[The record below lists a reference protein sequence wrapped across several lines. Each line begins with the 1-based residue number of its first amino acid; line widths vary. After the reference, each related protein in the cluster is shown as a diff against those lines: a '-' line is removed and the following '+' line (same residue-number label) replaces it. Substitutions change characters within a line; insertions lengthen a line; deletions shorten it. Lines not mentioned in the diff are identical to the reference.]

1 MKSHGKTCITPTPFI
16 IFANGRRRKANG
28 KRRKTQR
35 GGKDVEIDRT
45 PHKMRITT
53 YYTAS
58 YEVLS
63 ADNTARRPHAD
74 HTTLFINNLN
84 RITIMKEEMNGSV
97 IYLVESFL
105 EENYAFRRNLL
116 NGKTEFA
123 IIHPEEEDNTKNK
136 AEYTEDLKAVD
147 KDSKAVDKDSKAVDK
162 DLKTQDEGLEIE
174 KKWQVFTKED
184 FNSLVRRAKKLGIG
198 GKSSP
203 RNDIEEY
210 LESMA
215 VPAYDPIKDFLEA
228 LPQWD
233 GRNHVAELFGRI
245 PGITSEQLNWCA
257 TWLRSAV
264 AHWLHMDMLHGN
276 EITPIFIGQQGC
288 GKSTFANRLLPEM
301 LRQYFLDHINFANK
315 FDSDMALTHNLFV
328 NIDELA
334 NMGPSQQGKLKQT
347 LSKVKVNGRP
357 IFGKS
362 QEDRPRYASF
372 LATTN
377 DEHPLCDTTGSR
389 RYICIRIPAGKFVD
403 NGSPIDYEQLYA
415 QVLFELREQKTPYWF
430 SNDEVARIQESN
442 LPYFKTD
449 DMDTMLKACF
459 QIAEQEEDAKW
470 LIMNDIFQCLRKQY
484 PTLATNHQTKIRIG
498 QSMKYMGCIT
508 KRTNKGRAYLLKIKH
523 KISA

>member
-1 MKSHGKTCITPTPFI
+1 MNET
-16 IFANGRRRKANG
+16 
-28 KRRKTQR
+28 
-35 GGKDVEIDRT
+35 
-45 PHKMRITT
+45 
-53 YYTAS
+53 
-58 YEVLS
+58 
-63 ADNTARRPHAD
+63 
-74 HTTLFINNLN
+74 
-84 RITIMKEEMNGSV
+84 MNGSV

-123 IIHPEEEDNTKNK
+123 VIHPEEEDNAITKEEENPQKEELNQKDQKADDQNK
-136 AEYTEDLKAVD
+136 KAGD
-147 KDSKAVDKDSKAVDK
+147 QNKKAGD
-162 DLKTQDEGLEIE
+162 QQE
-174 KKWQVFTKED
+174 KQWQVFTKED

-215 VPAYDPIKDFLEA
+215 VPAYDPIKAFLKS
-228 LPQWD
+228 LPEWD
-233 GRNHVAELFGRI
+233 GKNHVAELFGRI

-264 AHWLHMDMLHGN
+264 AHWLHMDKLHGN
-276 EITPIFIGQQGC
+276 EITPIFIGHQGC
-288 GKSTFANRLLPEM
+288 GKSTFANRLLPEA
-301 LRQYFLDHINFANK
+301 LRQYFLDHINFGNK

-334 NMGPSQQGKLKQT
+334 NMGASQQGKLKQT

-362 QEDRPRYASF
+362 QEDRLRYASF

-389 RYICIRIPAGKFVD
+389 RYICIRIPAGKFID
-403 NGSPIDYEQLYA
+403 NASPIDYAQLYA
-415 QVLFELREQKTPYWF
+415 QVLYELEVQKTPYWF

-459 QIAEQEEDAKW
+459 QIAEQEGEAKW
-470 LIMNDIFQCLRKQY
+470 LIMTDIFQYLHKQY
-484 PTLATNHQTKIRIG
+484 PTLVTNHQTKIRIG

-508 KRTNKGRAYLLKIKH
+508 KRTNKGRAYLLKIKT

>member
-136 AEYTEDLKAVD
+136 AEYTEDLKEVD
-147 KDSKAVDKDSKAVDK
+147 EDSKAIDEDLKAVDK

-184 FNSLVRRAKKLGIG
+184 FNSLVPLETTSRNTWRAWQ
-198 GKSSP
+198 
-203 RNDIEEY
+203 Y
-210 LESMA
+210 L
-215 VPAYDPIKDFLEA
+215 P
-228 LPQWD
+228 
-233 GRNHVAELFGRI
+233 
-245 PGITSEQLNWCA
+245 T
-257 TWLRSAV
+257 
-264 AHWLHMDMLHGN
+264 
-276 EITPIFIGQQGC
+276 
-288 GKSTFANRLLPEM
+288 
-301 LRQYFLDHINFANK
+301 
-315 FDSDMALTHNLFV
+315 
-328 NIDELA
+328 
-334 NMGPSQQGKLKQT
+334 T
-347 LSKVKVNGRP
+347 LSRISSKPCLSGMAEIMWRNSSVASPALRVN
-357 IFGKS
+357 S
-362 QEDRPRYASF
+362 
-372 LATTN
+372 
-377 DEHPLCDTTGSR
+377 
-389 RYICIRIPAGKFVD
+389 
-403 NGSPIDYEQLYA
+403 
-415 QVLFELREQKTPYWF
+415 
-430 SNDEVARIQESN
+430 
-442 LPYFKTD
+442 
-449 DMDTMLKACF
+449 
-459 QIAEQEEDAKW
+459 
-470 LIMNDIFQCLRKQY
+470 
-484 PTLATNHQTKIRIG
+484 
-498 QSMKYMGCIT
+498 
-508 KRTNKGRAYLLKIKH
+508 
-523 KISA
+523 